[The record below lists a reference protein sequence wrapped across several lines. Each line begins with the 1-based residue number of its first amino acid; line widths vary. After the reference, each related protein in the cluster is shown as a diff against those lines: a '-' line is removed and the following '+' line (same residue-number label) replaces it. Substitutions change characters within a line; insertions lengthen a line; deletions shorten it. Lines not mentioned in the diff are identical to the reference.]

1 MNMKEL
7 PLKLMHTETSNPRQE
22 LLDRIVELQVHERIK
37 KTYQSPEDI
46 ADAFDG
52 AFTATQ
58 IEAHLTHGSPKED
71 WYIEVL
77 GWYDQHHKDI
87 VNSPFYDGLRT
98 TLSAMDLED
107 FYEEAIDFVIDNHGQ
122 F

>member
-1 MNMKEL
+1 MKEL
-7 PLKLMHTETSNPRQE
+7 PLKLMHTEISNPRQE
-22 LLDRIVELQVHERIK
+22 LLSRIVELQVHEYLK
-37 KTYQSPEDI
+37 KKYKGPEDI

-58 IEAHLTHGSPKED
+58 IEIHLKHGSPKEE

-87 VNSPFYDGLRT
+87 VNGVFYDGLRT
-98 TLSAMDLED
+98 TLSAMNLDD
-107 FYEEAIDFVIDNHGQ
+107 FYEESIDFVIANKGQ
-122 F
+122 L